1 MRYLSQL
8 MMIYTLGQ
16 IFFIS
21 SFTNPP
27 TVIFWK
33 VEKKKII
40 SKIIFFYPQ
49 TLDIIRLVEK
59 K

>member
-1 MRYLSQL
+1 